1 VPSTVTGMAKW
12 WTLVAVCIATFML
25 LLDITVVNVALP
37 YIERDLGSSF
47 EDLQWVIDAYTL
59 TLAAFLL
66 IAGSVADRIGRRRV
80 FLVGLAVFTVASAL
94 CGLANT
100 PLVLNLARGLQGVG
114 GSMMFATSLALLASA
129 YAGRD
134 RGTAIGIWGATIGGA
149 VAVGPLIGGV
159 LVEAIGWEA
168 IFYVNVPIGA
178 YAIYLTMRR
187 VQESRDPQAG
197 GADWL
202 GTVTFS
208 GGLFLLVFALIRG
221 NSEDWNG
228 TIIACLAA
236 SALLLVAFVV
246 VERRIASPMLDLT
259 LFRKPSFGGASIAA
273 FVLSGAMFAMFLYLT
288 LWVQNIL
295 GYSALEAGLRFMP
308 ITLVSFFVAPISGK
322 FSETIGVRWLLAGG
336 LTAVGIG
343 LLLMHGIK
351 PGDDWTVLLAGFLVA
366 GAGIGLTNPALATA
380 AIGVVEPRR
389 SGMASGINST
399 FRQVGVA
406 TGIAL
411 WGAIFQHVVSSQ
423 FLEEAARAR
432 LKPPPGV
439 SGSVA
444 DFVSFGGA
452 QKTGNGTLIRV
463 AETSFD
469 AGLNHIL
476 LIAAVVALVGAAL
489 CALLV
494 RPADFV
500 AHAPAAAPAAAEA

>member
-1 VPSTVTGMAKW
+1 MAKW
-12 WTLVAVCIATFML
+12 WTLIAVCVATFML

-47 EDLQWVIDAYTL
+47 EDLQWVIDAYAL

-66 IAGSVADRIGRRRV
+66 TAGSVADRIGRRRV
-80 FLVGLAVFTVASAL
+80 FVAGLVVFTIASAL
-94 CGLANT
+94 CGLAGT

-114 GSMMFATSLALLASA
+114 GAMMFATSLALLAA
-129 YAGRD
+129 GYAGPD

-159 LVEAIGWEA
+159 LVEWIGWEA
-168 IFYVNVPIGA
+168 IFYVNVPIGIA
-178 YAIYLTMRR
+178 AIYLTLQR
-187 VQESRDPQAG
+187 VEESRDPQAG
-197 GADWL
+197 GADWV

-208 GGLFLLVFALIRG
+208 AALFLLVFGLIRG
-221 NSEDWNG
+221 NAEDWSG
-228 TIIACLAA
+228 SIIACLAGA
-236 SALLLVAFVV
+236 AVLLVAFVV
-246 VERRIASPMLDLT
+246 AERRVAHPMLDLT
-259 LFRKPSFGGASIAA
+259 LFRKPSFVGASVAA
-273 FVLSGAMFAMFLYLT
+273 FVLSAAMFAMFLYLT

-308 ITLVSFFVAPISGK
+308 ITLVSFVVAPVSGK
-322 FSETIGVRWLLAGG
+322 LAERVGVRWFLAGG
-336 LTAVGIG
+336 LLCVGIG
-343 LLLMHGIK
+343 LMLMRGLE
-351 PGDDWTVLLAGFLVA
+351 PGDDWTALLGGFLIA
-366 GAGIGLTNPALATA
+366 GGGIGLTNPALATA

-406 TGIAL
+406 TGIAA
-411 WGAIFQHVVSSQ
+411 WGAIFQHVVASE
-423 FLEEAARAR
+423 FTKEAVRAR
-432 LKPPPGV
+432 LQRPPGV
-439 SGSVA
+439 TGTDVA

-452 QKTGNGTLIRV
+452 QRTGNGALIRV
-463 AETSFD
+463 AETAFD

-476 LIAAVVALVGAAL
+476 LIAAIVALIGSAL

-500 AHAPAAAPAAAEA
+500 AHAPAGAPAAAEA

>member
-1 VPSTVTGMAKW
+1 MAKW

-47 EDLQWVIDAYTL
+47 EDLQWVVDAYAL

-66 IAGSVADRIGRRRV
+66 TSGSVADRIGRRRV
-80 FLVGLAVFTVASAL
+80 FLVGLGVFTIASAL
-94 CGLANT
+94 CGLAGT
-100 PLVLNLARGLQGVG
+100 PLFLNLARGLQGVG
-114 GSMMFATSLALLASA
+114 ASMMFATSLALLASA
-129 YAGRD
+129 YTGRD

-159 LVEAIGWEA
+159 LVEWIGWEA

-178 YAIYLTMRR
+178 YAIFLTLQR
-187 VQESRDPQAG
+187 VEESSDPQAG
-197 GADWL
+197 AADWT
-202 GTVTFS
+202 GTLTFS
-208 GGLFLLVFALIRG
+208 AALFLLVFGLIRG
-221 NSEDWNG
+221 NAEDWNG
-228 TIIACLAA
+228 AIIACLVAA
-236 SALLLVAFVV
+236 AALLVAFVV
-246 VERRIASPMLDLT
+246 VERRVTHPMLDLT

-273 FVLSGAMFAMFLYLT
+273 FVLSASMFAMFLYLT

-308 ITLVSFFVAPISGK
+308 ITLVSFAVAPVSGK
-322 FSETIGVRWLLAGG
+322 LAEQLGVRWFLTGG
-336 LTAVGIG
+336 LIAVGVG
-343 LLLMHGIK
+343 LLLMHGVE
-351 PGDDWTVLLAGFLVA
+351 PGDDWTALLAGFFIA
-366 GAGIGLTNPALATA
+366 GVGIGLTNPALATA

-406 TGIAL
+406 TGIAA
-411 WGAIFQHVVSSQ
+411 WGAIFQHVVASN
-423 FLEEAARAR
+423 FTEEAARAGLHR
-432 LKPPPGV
+432 PPGV
-439 SGSVA
+439 GGRVA

-452 QKTGNGTLIRV
+452 QRTGNGTLIRV
-463 AETSFD
+463 AEKSFD

-494 RPADFV
+494 RQADFV
-500 AHAPAAAPAAAEA
+500 AHGAAAPVAAEV